1 MRVAVPRE
9 IVPGERRVA
18 LVPRS
23 VGPLTKAGHEV
34 LVQASA
40 GAAAAFPDEAYAAA
54 GATII
59 PSAEDLYGRAEV
71 VLKVRRPDRDPAGG
85 RHEAELL
92 PSGSILV
99 AFLDPA
105 RSLDVV
111 SRLAAGRVSSFAME
125 LMPRITRAQDMDAL
139 SAMSTVAGYH
149 ATLMAAVRLPRFFPL
164 LMTAA
169 GTITPARVLVL
180 GAGVAGLQA
189 IATAKRLGAVVEAF
203 DIRPAVRDQ
212 VESLGASFVE
222 VELGEA
228 ETETAGGYAQQLTA
242 EHEEREREAIARHVK
257 DADVVITTALIPNK
271 PAPRLVTR
279 AMLESMKPGSVVIDL
294 AAEAGGNCEGTM
306 PGEEVRVGDALVC
319 GPLNVPGDMPTHASQ
334 LYSHN
339 VMRFSLTLLKE
350 GGLDFEDQIVRD
362 TCVTHQGEVRSA
374 VVRELMA
381 ATGGAAS

>member
-23 VGPLTKAGHEV
+23 VGQLTGAGHDV
-34 LVQASA
+34 LVQAGA
-40 GAAAAFPDEAYAAA
+40 GTAASFPDEAYTAA
-54 GATII
+54 GATIV
-59 PSAEDLYGRAEV
+59 PTVQDLFGRAEV
-71 VLKVRRPDRDPAGG
+71 VLKVRRPDTDPSTG
-85 RHEAELL
+85 RHEADLL
-92 PSGSILV
+92 QPGTILV

-105 RSLDVV
+105 RSLDTVQ
-111 SRLAAGRVSSFAME
+111 RLATGKVSSFAME

-149 ATLMAAVRLPRFFPL
+149 ATLMAALKLPRFFPL

-169 GTITPARVLVL
+169 GTITPARVLIL

-222 VELGEA
+222 VELGETQ
-228 ETETAGGYAQQLTA
+228 TETAGGYAQQLSA
-242 EHEEREREAIARHVK
+242 EHEEREREVIAKHVK

-271 PAPRLVTR
+271 PAPRLVTTDMVK
-279 AMLESMKPGSVVIDL
+279 AMKPGSVVLDL
-294 AAEAGGNCEGTM
+294 AAEAGGNCEATV
-306 PGEEVRVGDALVC
+306 PGEEVTVGGALVV
-319 GPLNVPGDMPTHASQ
+319 GPLNVPSMMPTHASQ

-362 TCVTHQGEVRSA
+362 TCVTHDGEIRSP
-374 VVRELMA
+374 VVRDLLA
-381 ATGGAAS
+381 TTGGTA

>member
-9 IVPGERRVA
+9 VVPGERRVG

-23 VGPLTKAGHEV
+23 IAPLTGAGHEV

-40 GAAAAFPDEAYAAA
+40 GAEAAFPDEAYTAA
-54 GATII
+54 GATVV
-59 PSAEDLYGRAEV
+59 PTAKDLYSSAEV
-71 VLKVRRPDRDPAGG
+71 VLKVRRP
-85 RHEAELL
+85 EVAEVEMLNQ
-92 PSGSILV
+92 GAILV
-99 AFLDPA
+99 SFLDPVH
-105 RSLDVV
+105 SLDVV
-111 SRLAAGRVSSFAME
+111 RALQTRQVSSFAME
-125 LMPRITRAQDMDAL
+125 FMPRITRAQDMDAL

-149 ATLMAAVRLPRFFPL
+149 LTLMAAVRLPRFFPL

-212 VESLGASFVE
+212 VESLGATFVE
-222 VELGEA
+222 VDLGA
-228 ETETAGGYAQQLTA
+228 EQTETAGGYATQLAA
-242 EHEEREREAIARHVK
+242 EHEEREREVIAKHVK
-257 DADVVITTALIPNK
+257 DADVVITTALIPNR

-279 AMLESMKPGSVVIDL
+279 EMVESMKPGSVVLDL
-294 AAEAGGNCEGTM
+294 AAESGGNCEATV
-306 PGEEVRVGDALVC
+306 PGEEVTVGGALVA
-319 GPLNVPGDMPTHASQ
+319 GPVNVPGLMPTHASQ

-350 GGLDFEDQIVRD
+350 GGLDFEDQIVAD
-362 TCVTHQGEVRSA
+362 TCVTHAGEVRSKA
-374 VVRELMA
+374 VAEMLA
-381 ATGGAAS
+381 AGGTRA

>member
-23 VGPLTKAGHEV
+23 VGQLTGAGHEV

-40 GAAAAFPDEAYAAA
+40 GAAAAFPDEAYTAA
-54 GATII
+54 GATVV
-59 PSAEDLYGRAEV
+59 PTAQELYGKAEV
-71 VLKVRRPDRDPAGG
+71 VLKVRRPDA
-85 RHEAELL
+85 AEVAML
-92 PSGSILV
+92 PEGAIV
-99 AFLDPA
+99 VCFLDPV
-105 RSLDVV
+105 RNLDTIALLQQ
-111 SRLAAGRVSSFAME
+111 RKVSSFAME
-125 LMPRITRAQDMDAL
+125 FMPRITRAQDMDAL

-212 VESLGASFVE
+212 VESLGATFVE
-222 VELGEA
+222 VDLGA
-228 ETETAGGYAQQLTA
+228 EQTETAGGYATQLGA
-242 EHEEREREAIARHVK
+242 EHEEREREVIAKHVK
-257 DADVVITTALIPNK
+257 DADVVITTALIPNR
-271 PAPRLVTR
+271 PAPRLMTR
-279 AMLESMKPGSVVIDL
+279 DMVLAMKPGSVVIDL
-294 AAEAGGNCEGTM
+294 AAESGGNCEATVA
-306 PGEEVRVGDALVC
+306 GEEVTVGGALVC
-319 GPLNVPGDMPTHASQ
+319 GPVNVPADMPTHASQ

-339 VMRFSLTLLKE
+339 VMRFTLTLLKE
-350 GGLDFEDQIVRD
+350 SGLDFEDQIVAG
-362 TCVTHQGEVRSA
+362 TCVTHQGEVRSQ
-374 VVRELMA
+374 VVAELL
-381 ATGGAAS
+381 AASGGKPA

>member
-18 LVPRS
+18 LVPKS
-23 VGPLTKAGHEV
+23 VGQLTKAGHEV

-40 GAAAAFPDEAYAAA
+40 GAAAAFPDAAYSAA
-54 GATII
+54 GATVVA
-59 PSAEDLYGRAEV
+59 SAEELYTQAEV
-71 VLKVRRPDRDPAGG
+71 VLKVRRPETGEVAQL
-85 RHEAELL
+85 A
-92 PSGSILV
+92 SGAILV
-99 AFLDPA
+99 AFLEPA
-105 RSLDVV
+105 RSLDTVKA
-111 SRLAAGRVSSFAME
+111 LADRKVSSFAME

-169 GTITPARVLVL
+169 GTITPARVLIL

-212 VESLGASFVE
+212 VESLGAQFVE

-228 ETETAGGYAQQLTA
+228 ETETAGGYAQQLSA
-242 EHEEREREAIARHVK
+242 EHEEREREVIARHVK
-257 DADVVITTALIPNK
+257 EADIVITTALIPNK
-271 PAPRLVTR
+271 PAPLLVTR
-279 AMLESMKPGSVVIDL
+279 DMLLSMKPGSVVIDL
-294 AAEAGGNCEGTM
+294 AAESGGNCEGTV
-306 PGEEVRVGDALVC
+306 PGEEITIGGALVA
-319 GPLNVPGDMPTHASQ
+319 GPLNVPGMMPTHASQ

-362 TCVTHQGEVRSA
+362 TCVTHEGEVRSA
-374 VVRELMA
+374 TVRDLITA
-381 ATGGAAS
+381 GGSV

>member
-23 VGPLTKAGHEV
+23 VGPLTGAGHEV
-34 LVQASA
+34 MVQASA
-40 GAAAAFPDEAYAAA
+40 GAEAAFPDEAYTAA
-54 GATII
+54 GATIV
-59 PSAEDLYGRAEV
+59 PTAQDLYSRAEV
-71 VLKVRRPDRDPAGG
+71 VLKVRRPDSDPATG
-85 RHEAELL
+85 RNEAELL
-92 PSGSILV
+92 PEGSILV

-105 RSLDVV
+105 RSLDAIRTLQ
-111 SRLAAGRVSSFAME
+111 SRKVSSFAME

-149 ATLMAAVRLPRFFPL
+149 ATLMAAVRLPKFFPL

-169 GTITPARVLVL
+169 GTITPARVLIL

-212 VESLGASFVE
+212 VESLGATFVA
-222 VELGEA
+222 VDLGEA
-228 ETETAGGYAQQLTA
+228 QTETAGGYATQLAA
-242 EHEEREREAIARHVK
+242 EHEEREREVIARHVK
-257 DADVVITTALIPNK
+257 DADVVISTALIPNR
-271 PAPRLVTR
+271 PAPILVTR
-279 AMLESMKPGSVVIDL
+279 DMLLSMKPGSVVIDL
-294 AAEAGGNCEGTM
+294 AAEAGGNCEGTV
-306 PGEEVRVGDALVC
+306 PGEEVTIGGALVA
-319 GPLNVPGDMPTHASQ
+319 GPLNVPSMMPTHASQ

-350 GGLDFEDQIVRD
+350 GGLDFQDQIVSD
-362 TCVTHQGEVRSA
+362 TCVTHDGEIRSA
-374 VVRELMA
+374 TVRELLGA
-381 ATGGAAS
+381 AGGASA

>member
-18 LVPRS
+18 LVPKS
-23 VGPLTKAGHEV
+23 VGQLTGAGHEV

-40 GAAAAFPDEAYAAA
+40 GAEAAFPDEAYTAA
-54 GATII
+54 GATIV

-71 VLKVRRPDRDPAGG
+71 VLKVRRPDTDPTTG
-85 RHEAELL
+85 RSEVELL
-92 PSGSILV
+92 QNGAILV

-105 RSLDVV
+105 RSLDTV
-111 SRLAAGRVSSFAME
+111 RALADRRVSSFAME

-169 GTITPARVLVL
+169 GTITPARVLIL

-228 ETETAGGYAQQLTA
+228 ETETAGGYAQQLSA
-242 EHEEREREAIARHVK
+242 EHEQREREVIAKHVK

-271 PAPRLVTR
+271 PAPKLVSR
-279 AMLESMKPGSVVIDL
+279 DMLLSMKPGSVVIDL
-294 AAEAGGNCEGTM
+294 AAEAGGNCEGTA
-306 PGEEVRVGDALVC
+306 PGEEITIGGALVC
-319 GPLNVPGDMPTHASQ
+319 GPLNVPGLMPTHASQ

-362 TCVTHQGEVRSA
+362 TCVTHDGEVRSA
-374 VVRELMA
+374 TVRELL
-381 ATGGAAS
+381 GAASGGAS

>member
-18 LVPRS
+18 LVPKS
-23 VGPLTKAGHEV
+23 VGPLTGAGHEV

-40 GAAAAFPDEAYAAA
+40 GADAAFPDEAYTAA
-54 GATII
+54 GARLVATA
-59 PSAEDLYGRAEV
+59 AELYEQAEV
-71 VLKVRRPDRDPAGG
+71 VLKVRRP
-85 RHEAELL
+85 ELSEVGL
-92 PSGSILV
+92 LKEGAVVV
-99 AFLDPA
+99 AFLDPS
-105 RSLDVV
+105 RSLEVIRALQQRGV
-111 SRLAAGRVSSFAME
+111 GSFAME

-212 VESLGASFVE
+212 VESLGATFVE
-222 VELGEA
+222 VDLGA
-228 ETETAGGYAQQLTA
+228 EQTETAGGYATELAA
-242 EHEEREREAIARHVK
+242 EHEEREREVIARHVK
-257 DADVVITTALIPNK
+257 DADVVITTALIPNR
-271 PAPRLVTR
+271 PAPRLMTR
-279 AMLESMKPGSVVIDL
+279 DMVLAMKPGSVVIDL
-294 AAEAGGNCEGTM
+294 AAESGGNCEATV
-306 PGEEVRVGDALVC
+306 PGEEVTVGGALVA
-319 GPLNVPGDMPTHASQ
+319 GPLNVPSNMPAHASQ

-339 VMRFSLTLLKE
+339 VMRFALTLLKE
-350 GGLDFEDQIVRD
+350 GGPDFEDQIVAD
-362 TCVTHQGEVRSA
+362 TCVTYAGEVRSTMVA
-374 VVRELMA
+374 GLLA
-381 ATGGAAS
+381 APSPGTPA

>member
-1 MRVAVPRE
+1 MLIAVPRE

-18 LVPRS
+18 LVPKS
-23 VGPLTKAGHEV
+23 VGQLTGAGHEV

-40 GAAAAFPDEAYAAA
+40 GAAAAYPDEAYTAA
-54 GATII
+54 GATVV
-59 PSAEDLYGRAEV
+59 PATDDLYGRAQV
-71 VLKVRRPDRDPAGG
+71 VLKVRRPDTDPATG
-85 RHEAELL
+85 RNEAELL
-92 PSGSILV
+92 SAGAILV
-99 AFLDPA
+99 AFLDPV
-105 RSLDVV
+105 RGLDTI
-111 SRLAAGRVSSFAME
+111 RLLADRRVSSFAME

-212 VESLGASFVE
+212 VESLGATFVE
-222 VELGEA
+222 VELGETQ
-228 ETETAGGYAQQLTA
+228 TETAGGYATQLST

-257 DADVVITTALIPNK
+257 DADVLITTALIPNK
-271 PAPRLVTR
+271 PAPKLVTR
-279 AMLESMKPGSVVIDL
+279 DMLVTMKPGSVVVDL
-294 AAEAGGNCEGTM
+294 AAEAGGNCEGTV
-306 PGEEVRVGDALVC
+306 PGEEVTVGGALVA
-319 GPLNVPGDMPTHASQ
+319 GPLNVPSLMPTHASQ

-362 TCVTHQGEVRSA
+362 TCVTHDGEVRSDI
-374 VVRELMA
+374 VRELL
-381 ATGGAAS
+381 ATPGAAS

>member
-23 VGPLTKAGHEV
+23 VGPLVSAGHQV

-40 GAAAAFPDEAYAAA
+40 GATAFFPDEAYTAA
-54 GATII
+54 GATVV
-59 PSAEDLYGRAEV
+59 PTAAELYKQAEV
-71 VLKVRRPDRDPAGG
+71 VLKVRRPDA
-85 RHEAELL
+85 AEVDLL
-92 PSGSILV
+92 GEGSILV
-99 AFLDPA
+99 ALLDPSH
-105 RSLDVV
+105 SLDVIP
-111 SRLAAGRVSSFAME
+111 RLQQRKVSSFAME

-149 ATLMAAVRLPRFFPL
+149 SVLMTAVRLPRFFPL

-203 DIRPAVRDQ
+203 DIRPAVREQ
-212 VESLGASFVE
+212 VESLGATFVE
-222 VELGEA
+222 VDLGA
-228 ETETAGGYAQQLTA
+228 TQTETAGGYATQLAA
-242 EHEEREREAIARHVK
+242 EHEEREREVIAKHVK
-257 DADVVITTALIPNK
+257 DADVVITTALIPNR

-279 AMLESMKPGSVVIDL
+279 DMVLAMKPGSVLLDL
-294 AAEAGGNCEGTM
+294 AAESGGNCEATVA
-306 PGEEVRVGDALVC
+306 GEEVTVGGALVV
-319 GPLNVPGDMPTHASQ
+319 GPVNVPSNMPTHASQ

-339 VMRFSLTLLKE
+339 VMRFTLTLLKE
-350 GGLDFEDQIVRD
+350 GGLDFADQIVAD
-362 TCVTHQGEVRSA
+362 TCVTHAGEVKSKAVADMLSA
-374 VVRELMA
+374 S
-381 ATGGAAS
+381 GGTPS

>member
-9 IVPGERRVA
+9 VVPGERRVG

-23 VGPLTKAGHEV
+23 IAPLTGAGHEV

-40 GAAAAFPDEAYAAA
+40 GAEAAFPDEAYTAA
-54 GATII
+54 GATVV
-59 PSAEDLYGRAEV
+59 PTAKDLYSSAEV
-71 VLKVRRPDRDPAGG
+71 VLKVRRP
-85 RHEAELL
+85 EVAEVEMLNQ
-92 PSGSILV
+92 GAILV
-99 AFLDPA
+99 SFLDPVH
-105 RSLDVV
+105 SLDVV
-111 SRLAAGRVSSFAME
+111 RALQTRQVSSFAME
-125 LMPRITRAQDMDAL
+125 FMPRITRAQDMDAL

-149 ATLMAAVRLPRFFPL
+149 VTLMAAVRLPRFFPL

-212 VESLGASFVE
+212 VESLGATFVE
-222 VELGEA
+222 VDLGA
-228 ETETAGGYAQQLTA
+228 EQTETAGGYATQLAA
-242 EHEEREREAIARHVK
+242 EHEEREREVIAKHVK
-257 DADVVITTALIPNK
+257 DADVVITTALIPNR

-279 AMLESMKPGSVVIDL
+279 EMVESMKPGSVVLDL
-294 AAEAGGNCEGTM
+294 AAESGGNCEATV
-306 PGEEVRVGDALVC
+306 PGEEVTVGGALVA
-319 GPLNVPGDMPTHASQ
+319 GPVNVPGLMPTHASQ

-350 GGLDFEDQIVRD
+350 GGLDFEDQIVAD
-362 TCVTHQGEVRSA
+362 TCVTHAGEVRSKA
-374 VVRELMA
+374 VAEMLA
-381 ATGGAAS
+381 AGGTRA

>member
-18 LVPRS
+18 LVPKS
-23 VGPLTKAGHEV
+23 VGQLTGAGHEV

-40 GAAAAFPDEAYAAA
+40 GTAASFPDEAYTAA
-54 GATII
+54 GARIV
-59 PSAEDLYGRAEV
+59 PSAEELFGSAEV
-71 VLKVRRPDRDPAGG
+71 VLKVRRPDRDASGG
-85 RHEAELL
+85 RDEIDMLGA
-92 PSGSILV
+92 GTILV
-99 AFLDPA
+99 GFLDPA
-105 RSLDVV
+105 RNLDTVR
-111 SRLAAGRVSSFAME
+111 RLAGARVSSFAME
-125 LMPRITRAQDMDAL
+125 FMPRITRAQDMDAL

-149 ATLMAAVRLPRFFPL
+149 AVLMAATRLPRFFPL

-228 ETETAGGYAQQLTA
+228 ETETTGGYATQLSA
-242 EHEEREREAIARHVK
+242 EHEEREREVIAKHVRE
-257 DADVVITTALIPNK
+257 ADVVITTALIPNR

-279 AMLESMKPGSVVIDL
+279 DMLTAMKPGSVVIDL
-294 AAEAGGNCEGTM
+294 AAEAGGNCEGTV
-306 PGEEVRVGDALVC
+306 PGEEVTVGGALVA
-319 GPLNVPGDMPTHASQ
+319 GPLNVPGMMPTHASQ

-339 VMRFSLTLLKE
+339 VMRFTLTLLKE

-362 TCVTHQGEVRSA
+362 TCITHDGEIRSA
-374 VVRELMA
+374 VVRELAGA
-381 ATGGAAS
+381 APGGAQ

>member
-18 LVPRS
+18 LVPKS
-23 VGPLTKAGHEV
+23 VGQLTAAGHEV

-40 GAAAAFPDEAYAAA
+40 GDHASFPDEAYTAA
-54 GATII
+54 GATVIA
-59 PSAEDLYGRAEV
+59 SAEDLYARAEV
-71 VLKVRRPDRDPAGG
+71 VLKVRHPEGNETGLLTAGT
-85 RHEAELL
+85 
-92 PSGSILV
+92 ILV

-105 RSLDVV
+105 RNLDTVR
-111 SRLAAGRVSSFAME
+111 RLADGKVSSFAME
-125 LMPRITRAQDMDAL
+125 YMPRITRAQDMDAL

-169 GTITPARVLVL
+169 GTITPARVFIL

-212 VESLGASFVE
+212 VESLGATFVA
-222 VELGEA
+222 VDLGEA
-228 ETETAGGYAQQLTA
+228 QTETAGGYATELAA
-242 EHEEREREAIARHVK
+242 EHEEREREVLAKHVK
-257 DADVVITTALIPNK
+257 DADVLITTALIPNK

-279 AMLESMKPGSVVIDL
+279 DMLLSMKPGSVVIDL
-294 AAEAGGNCEGTM
+294 AAESGGNCEGTVA
-306 PGEEVRVGDALVC
+306 GEEVAVGGALVA
-319 GPLNVPGDMPTHASQ
+319 GPLNVPAMMPTHASQ

-362 TCVTHQGEVRSA
+362 TCVTHDGEIRSA
-374 VVRELMA
+374 AVRDLLA
-381 ATGGAAS
+381 AAGGAS

>member
-1 MRVAVPRE
+1 MLIAVPRE
-9 IVPGERRVA
+9 IVPGERRVG
-18 LVPRS
+18 LVPKS
-23 VGPLTKAGHEV
+23 VGPLTGAGHEV

-40 GAAAAFPDEAYAAA
+40 GAAAAYPDEAYTAA
-54 GATII
+54 GATLVA
-59 PSAEDLYGRAEV
+59 SAADLYGRAEV
-71 VLKVRRPDRDPAGG
+71 VLKVRRPDVDPATG
-85 RHEAELL
+85 RNEAELL
-92 PSGSILV
+92 NAGAILV

-105 RSLDVV
+105 RSLDTV
-111 SRLAAGRVSSFAME
+111 RALAERRVSSFAME

-149 ATLMAAVRLPRFFPL
+149 ATLMAGVRLPRFFPL

-228 ETETAGGYAQQLTA
+228 QTETAGGYATQLST

-257 DADVVITTALIPNK
+257 DADVVIATALIPNR

-279 AMLESMKPGSVVIDL
+279 DMLLSMKPGSVVIDL
-294 AAEAGGNCEGTM
+294 AAEAGGNCEGTV
-306 PGEEVRVGDALVC
+306 PGEEVTVGGALVA
-319 GPLNVPGDMPTHASQ
+319 GPLNVPSLMPTHASQ

-362 TCVTHQGEVRSA
+362 TCVTHDGEVRSQ

-381 ATGGAAS
+381 TAGGAS